1 MNRFILVIIIFCFIE
16 CRKVSETF
24 EPIEDAIIYS
34 AN

>member
-1 MNRFILVIIIFCFIE
+1 MYRCLLIIFLFWITG

>member
-1 MNRFILVIIIFCFIE
+1 MDVFQLFYFFELLGVVII
-16 CRKVSETF
+16 ETF